1 MRVKVGREYDSKDEG
16 DDENKTAEYVAE
28 ESEGGSNA
36 NDDEERIDY
45 TVELIVKD
53 WLDPSESSDK
63 DEEAPLT
70 EMVYL
75 VHCSL

>member
-45 TVELIVKD
+45 TV
-53 WLDPSESSDK
+53 DPSVDMLSIIK
-63 DEEAPLT
+63 NL
-70 EMVYL
+70 
-75 VHCSL
+75 